1 MGRGKPGQEMALSLE
16 RAPGLQI
23 RGLPKDSPVEGIS
36 LGGGAGFGGHLQ
48 SCYFEAHVGVLG

>member
-1 MGRGKPGQEMALSLE
+1 MALSLG